1 MIRLSH
7 RESQVLAGIARGL
20 PNREIA
26 AELGIAVKT
35 VKVHVCKVLDKTGA
49 RNRTEAAVL
58 SVRRDEM

>member
-1 MIRLSH
+1 MRLSP

-26 AELGIAVKT
+26 AELGIALKT
-35 VKVHVCKVLDKTGA
+35 VKVHVCRVLDKTGA

-58 SVRRDEM
+58 TLQGKQ